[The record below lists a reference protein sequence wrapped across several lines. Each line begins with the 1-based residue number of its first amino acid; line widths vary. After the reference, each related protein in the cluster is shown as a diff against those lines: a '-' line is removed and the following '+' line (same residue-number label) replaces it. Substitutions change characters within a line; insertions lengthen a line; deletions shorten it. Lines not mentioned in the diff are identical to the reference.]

1 MATSPRSDVVPLRK
15 ATKARLERL
24 KGDGSF
30 DDVLRMLL
38 DAFERAP
45 SPEPGSRGPERSPQE
60 QVALAD
66 LAARR
71 WALWKRDGRV
81 REIGPRIVAYY
92 PRQARREVRVD
103 WPSRRGFAP

>member
-15 ATKARLERL
+15 ETKARLEAL

-30 DDVLRMLL
+30 DDVLRLLL
-38 DAFERAP
+38 DAFER
-45 SPEPGSRGPERSPQE
+45 SPPRPPSRGPERAPEE

-71 WALWKRDGRV
+71 WALWRRDGRV
-81 REIGPRIVAYY
+81 RDVGPRVVAYY
-92 PRQARREVRVD
+92 PRQARREARVD
-103 WPSRRGFAP
+103 WPGRRGFAP